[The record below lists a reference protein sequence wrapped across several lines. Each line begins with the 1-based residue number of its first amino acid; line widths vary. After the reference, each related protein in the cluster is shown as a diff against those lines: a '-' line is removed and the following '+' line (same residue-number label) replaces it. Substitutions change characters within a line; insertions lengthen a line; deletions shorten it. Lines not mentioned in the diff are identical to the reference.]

1 MPTQRTRPP
10 LIRCWMFDVRC
21 YTRGA
26 SNNRRYTNSMQNRRT
41 RTARYGPWLVGL
53 GAALW
58 GTESAWRIPLN
69 ELFDAKVIVFWE
81 HVFILI
87 MFLPILISRVREIPK
102 VRPRTW
108 GFLIFSGFAGSAVGT
123 IFFTLALKYGNP
135 TVVNVILN
143 IQPVIST
150 ISAFVLFG
158 DRLARGFFLYA
169 GLAIVAGIFVSV
181 AYPTQIGVS
190 FERAG
195 LNLGTGYALICAL
208 FWGLSTV
215 AGRGV
220 MVGMS
225 LRLASSMRI
234 VVGLACMTLILLA
247 YGKLNGA
254 ALWPAPAQAHPGK
267 AVLLLFF
274 LASISGGIPLLIYF
288 QGLHVTRASTAGYFE
303 MMQTLAAVCITWG
316 FFHASLH
323 PHQFVAAIILI
334 AAVAMVHHVQQQV
347 EKNFQ
352 SSVKSED

>member
-1 MPTQRTRPP
+1 MQQRTVKR
-10 LIRCWMFDVRC
+10 
-21 YTRGA
+21 A
-26 SNNRRYTNSMQNRRT
+26 
-41 RTARYGPWLVGL
+41 AYGPWLVGL
-53 GAALW
+53 GAGLW

-69 ELFDAKVIVFWE
+69 ELFDARVIVFWE

-87 MFLPILISRVREIPK
+87 TFLPILIPRLHEVPK
-102 VRPRTW
+102 IRARTW
-108 GFLIFSGFAGSAVGT
+108 GFLVFSGFAGSAVGT
-123 IFFTLALKYGNP
+123 IFFTLSLKYGNP

-150 ISAFVLFG
+150 IGAFLLFG
-158 DRLARGFFLYA
+158 DRLARQFFFYA
-169 GLAIVAGIFVSV
+169 AVAIVAGIFVSV

-195 LNLGTGYALICAL
+195 LNVGTAYALICAL

-234 VVGLACMTLILLA
+234 VIGLVCMTLILLA
-247 YGKLNGA
+247 YGKLKGE
-254 ALWPAPAQAHPGK
+254 ALWPEAAQAHPIK
-267 AVLLLFF
+267 AIALLFF
-274 LASISGGIPLLIYF
+274 LASISGGIQLLLYF
-288 QGLHVTRASTAGYFE
+288 QGLHLTRASTAGYFE

-323 PHQFVAAIILI
+323 PHQVIAAIVLI
-334 AAVAMVHHVQQQV
+334 AAVAMVHYVQQQLENV
-347 EKNFQ
+347 Q